1 MFAGS
6 WQPWRSFSFSIPSN
20 DAKAAHFEVTQTM
33 SRYLQKIS
41 LRPYSD
47 AEIWTGWELENR
59 SGEIEGLILADG
71 ISDDELRKK
80 YGVTEFQKIPSE
92 YLDPGEYTSRT
103 G

>member
-1 MFAGS
+1 
-6 WQPWRSFSFSIPSN
+6 
-20 DAKAAHFEVTQTM
+20 M

-59 SGEIEGLILADG
+59 SGEIEGLILADE
-71 ISDDELRKK
+71 ISAEELASK
-80 YGVTEFQKIPSE
+80 YGVTEFQTI
-92 YLDPGEYTSRT
+92 PGEYLESGEFRPK

>member
-1 MFAGS
+1 
-6 WQPWRSFSFSIPSN
+6 
-20 DAKAAHFEVTQTM
+20 M

-59 SGEIEGLILADG
+59 SGEIEGLILADNL
-71 ISDDELRKK
+71 SAEELLSQ
-80 YGVTEFQKIPSE
+80 YGVTEFQKIPAE
-92 YLDPGEYTSRT
+92 YLEAGEFRPKT